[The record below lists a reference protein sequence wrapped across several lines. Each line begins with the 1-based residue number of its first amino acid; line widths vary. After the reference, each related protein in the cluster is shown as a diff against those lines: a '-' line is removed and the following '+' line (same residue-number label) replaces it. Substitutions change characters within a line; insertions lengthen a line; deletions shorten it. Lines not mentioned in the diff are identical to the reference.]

1 MKKLALTVAALALA
15 TPAFADD
22 AAEANDTITHMIA
35 NGAVVLAQG
44 AEYVLTFEED
54 GSFGD
59 DAGMVAGTW
68 KASGNQHCLSIPG
81 MVEDMCSEY
90 PAGKTA
96 GDSFDIETDM
106 GPMTVTLN

>member
-1 MKKLALTVAALALA
+1 MKKLALTIAVLALA

-35 NGAVVLAQG
+35 NGAVVSAQG
-44 AEYVLTFEED
+44 AEYVLSFEAD
-54 GSFGD
+54 GSFAD

-68 KASGNQHCLSIPG
+68 KATGNQHCLSIPG
-81 MVEDMCSEY
+81 MIDDMCSEY
-90 PAGKTA
+90 PDGKTA
-96 GDSFDIETDM
+96 GDTFDIETEM